1 MIFLYSINY
10 ISATFVL
17 TMRLRFCNL
26 HTWTTGKA
34 GNTAPRGQVPTPPRR
49 TYRLS
54 GREALSN
61 RGVGAKEAPSQA
73 RTKLTRAGIQ
83 TAGKTAA
90 DRPRRD
96 GGRIKQG
103 DERCGRRWVFSEAH
117 NKTGISNLTNF
128 LTGSDPRRCRDWGRD
143 VPVIGRNIAVFTF
156 VVAGAVA
163 IGATVSIFLRSV
175 AQRQR
180 TCFGSRGSRVR
191 APQAPPFSWRYE
203 NGHGGME

>member
-1 MIFLYSINY
+1 MCHSSLSSHGPFISPAPFNVRPVSALHDLSPRLRFSAGPGDALNLATRCGVIFLYSIDY

-34 GNTAPRGQVPTPPRR
+34 GNTAPRGQVPTPTRR

-61 RGVGAKEAPSQA
+61 RGVGAKEAPPQA
-73 RTKLTRAGIQ
+73 RTRLTRAGIG
-83 TAGKTAA
+83 TAGKTA

-103 DERCGRRWVFSEAH
+103 DERCGR
-117 NKTGISNLTNF
+117 
-128 LTGSDPRRCRDWGRD
+128 WGR
-143 VPVIGRNIAVFTF
+143 
-156 VVAGAVA
+156 
-163 IGATVSIFLRSV
+163 
-175 AQRQR
+175 
-180 TCFGSRGSRVR
+180 
-191 APQAPPFSWRYE
+191 
-203 NGHGGME
+203 